1 MLSQETIQKLRDEVH
16 RLKDAQHMF
25 FETYKHLCV
34 QLGGDEW
41 TKRRFEPVFHLV
53 RKEILPIMEQAG
65 MDEPAIQTLCTS
77 AEHVLL
83 RS

>member
-1 MLSQETIQKLRDEVH
+1 MLSQETIQKLRDEIH
-16 RLKDAQHMF
+16 RLKEAQHRF
-25 FETYKHLCV
+25 FEMYKHLCI

-65 MDEPAIQTLCTS
+65 MDVAAAQTLCLS
-77 AEHVLL
+77 AEQVLL
-83 RS
+83 RA